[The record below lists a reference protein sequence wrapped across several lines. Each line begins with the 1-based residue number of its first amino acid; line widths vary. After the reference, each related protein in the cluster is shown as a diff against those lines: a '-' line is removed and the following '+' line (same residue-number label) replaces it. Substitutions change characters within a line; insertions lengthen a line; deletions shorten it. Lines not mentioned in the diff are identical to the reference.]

1 MELNGKT
8 TRVWPFLKGFF
19 APLVPAIL
27 GLLFLPDTSGGAK
40 DLIFILM
47 ITPLIA
53 VGFLIYEYTSNR
65 RVMMYGTLAMLSLI
79 IPFLLWLGNGIENM
93 RFGHGY

>member
-27 GLLFLPDTSGGAK
+27 GLLFVPDTSGGAK
-40 DLIFILM
+40 DLILILM
-47 ITPLIA
+47 ITPLVAI
-53 VGFLIYEYTSNR
+53 GFLIYEYTRNR
-65 RVMMYGTLAMLSLI
+65 RVMMFGTLAMLSLM
-79 IPFLLWLGNGIENM
+79 IPYLLWPGNGIENM
-93 RFGHGY
+93 